1 MKQIIEKLKEQADD
15 IFVNRLDPEAA
26 SWGMQEGVLISANEA
41 RQIVEALEGKA
52 QLPSFEQII
61 DFATWYSG
69 MEREK
74 VERAYDM
81 YLRDVLGFNG
91 AETISKTETVDDR
104 SMTNTI
110 KAFDKFRSE
119 YNRSVSN
126 FNIDECI
133 AAFYKKIE
141 NYASPDRKGLNEK
154 MLKDLSAKELED
166 DVNRNK
172 I

>member
-1 MKQIIEKLKEQADD
+1 MKQIIEKLKEQIAYRSYADNTD
-15 IFVNRLDPEAA
+15 NEA
-26 SWGMQEGVLISANEA
+26 GVILNMTKSEA
-41 RQIVEALEGKA
+41 RQIVEALEGKEVDCDCTE
-52 QLPSFEQII
+52 PE
-61 DFATWYSG
+61 
-69 MEREK
+69 
-74 VERAYDM
+74 
-81 YLRDVLGFNG
+81 GFSHGTVCPKCNRLFRI
-91 AETISKTETVDDR
+91 TNTEMVGDR

-141 NYASPDRKGLNEK
+141 NYASLDRKRLNEK

>member
-1 MKQIIEKLKEQADD
+1 MKEIIEKLRKE
-15 IFVNRLDPEAA
+15 FEATGYA
-26 SWGMQEGVLISANEA
+26 SWINSDAYPDGRIYTKEYTEWLEK
-41 RQIVEALEGKA
+41 QIVEALEG
-52 QLPSFEQII
+52 
-61 DFATWYSG
+61 
-69 MEREK
+69 M
-74 VERAYDM
+74 
-81 YLRDVLGFNG
+81 
-91 AETISKTETVDDR
+91 ETVGDR

-141 NYASPDRKGLNEK
+141 NYASLDRKRLNEK